1 VEPDVLTE
9 GAPTQ
14 TEPQPTAAAAA
25 AAVPTDAGPADTGP
39 AEADADST
47 ADDRPPATPLLAPR
61 EGVPTVVTTAAGLA
75 ELVDAIA
82 GGTGPIAIDAER
94 ASGYRY
100 SMRAYLVQL
109 RRVGSGSWLID
120 PIECPDLSTL
130 GAVIADVEW
139 VLHAANQDLACLAEL
154 GLRPTKLFD
163 TELAGRLLDH
173 ERVGL
178 GPLIEET
185 LGFALE
191 KGHSAADW
199 SRRPLPEPWLV
210 YAALDVELLVELR
223 DVLAAELVETGKDE
237 WARQEFAHIIEVA
250 AGPPTVREEP
260 WRRTSGIHRTRDRRA
275 LAAIRALWS
284 ERDAVARR
292 RDLSP
297 SRLLT
302 DQAIVEAA
310 TVPLVNPA
318 DLAQVGGFTG
328 RNGGRADLRRWWDV
342 LEHARALSEDSLP
355 AATGK
360 AGDGPPPPRVWD
372 RQRPDAAARLKR
384 CRAVVVALA
393 AANSIPP
400 ENLISPDLV
409 RRLAWA
415 PPAPGVD
422 HVENRLLQGGARP
435 WQVGIVAGPL
445 AQALPAP
452 PPTAPSAVEPTAVSA
467 APEASDG

>member
-1 VEPDVLTE
+1 VSTPAEPVV
-9 GAPTQ
+9 APG
-14 TEPQPTAAAAA
+14 
-25 AAVPTDAGPADTGP
+25 AVPTDLAATDPAP
-39 AEADADST
+39 T
-47 ADDRPPATPLLAPR
+47 AIPLLSPR
-61 EGVPTVVTTAAGLA
+61 EGVPTVVTTPATLEAMVA
-75 ELVDAIA
+75 AIA

-109 RRVGSGSWLID
+109 RRAGSGSWLID
-120 PIECPDLSTL
+120 PIECPDLAAL

-154 GLRPTKLFD
+154 GLTPTKLFD

-237 WARQEFAHIIEVA
+237 WARQEFARIIEVA
-250 AGPPTVREEP
+250 AGPAPVRDEP
-260 WRRTSGIHRTRDRRA
+260 WRRTSGIHRTRDRRQ

-310 TVPLVNPA
+310 TVPMLNPS
-318 DLAQVGGFTG
+318 DLGKVRGFTG

-342 LEHARALSEDSLP
+342 LEHVRALGDDSLP
-355 AATGK
+355 TATGK
-360 AGDGPPPPRVWD
+360 AGDGPPPPRVWE

-384 CRAVVVALA
+384 CRAVVVSLA
-393 AANSIPP
+393 ETHHIPA

-415 PPAPGVD
+415 PPAPE
-422 HVENRLLQGGARP
+422 VEQVEQRLSRGGARP
-435 WQVGIVAGPL
+435 WQVGVVAAPL
-445 AQALPAP
+445 AAALPVP
-452 PPTAPSAVEPTAVSA
+452 PPTEPAWQQPTAGDEVVQDD
-467 APEASDG
+467 SDG

>member
-1 VEPDVLTE
+1 VDPIVLTE
-9 GAPTQ
+9 GAPTAADPTDTVSLDTVVGD
-14 TEPQPTAAAAA
+14 TESVDPGPTAI
-25 AAVPTDAGPADTGP
+25 
-39 AEADADST
+39 
-47 ADDRPPATPLLAPR
+47 PLLAPR
-61 EGVPTVVTTAAGLA
+61 EGVPSVVTTPAALEA
-75 ELVDAIA
+75 MVAAIA
-82 GGTGPIAIDAER
+82 AGTGPIAIDAER

-120 PIECPDLSTL
+120 PIECPDLSAL
-130 GAVIADVEW
+130 GAVIAAVEW

-154 GLRPTKLFD
+154 GLEPTKLFD

-173 ERVGL
+173 DRVGL

-199 SRRPLPEPWLV
+199 SRRPLPEPWLA

-223 DVLAAELVETGKDE
+223 DVLAAELIETGKDE

-250 AGPPTVREEP
+250 AGPPAVREEP
-260 WRRTSGIHRTRDRRA
+260 WRRTSGIHRTRDRRQ

-302 DQAIVEAA
+302 DQAIVDAA
-310 TVPLVNPA
+310 TVPLVNPS
-318 DLAQVGGFTG
+318 DLGKVRGFTG

-342 LEHARALSEDSLP
+342 LEHARALGDESLP
-355 AATGK
+355 TATGK

-384 CRAVVVALA
+384 CRATVVSLA
-393 AANSIPP
+393 EANDIPP

-415 PPAPGVD
+415 PPAPE
-422 HVENRLLQGGARP
+422 VEQVAQLLHRGGARP

-445 AQALPAP
+445 AQALPVPAP
-452 PPTAPSAVEPTAVSA
+452 TDTTTSEAPTSDDEAVPAENH
-467 APEASDG
+467 G

>member
-1 VEPDVLTE
+1 MDPIVLIE
-9 GAPTQ
+9 GAPTDANP
-14 TEPQPTAAAAA
+14 TEAAASDTT
-25 AAVPTDAGPADTGP
+25 PTDADEAVEPEDTGP
-39 AEADADST
+39 A
-47 ADDRPPATPLLAPR
+47 ATPLLAPR
-61 EGVPTVVTTAAGLA
+61 EGVPTVVTTPAALA
-75 ELVDAIA
+75 AMVAAIA

-120 PIECPDLSTL
+120 PIECPDLSAL

-139 VLHAANQDLACLAEL
+139 VLHAANQDLACLADL
-154 GLRPTKLFD
+154 GLRPTVLFD

-185 LGFALE
+185 LGFRLE

-223 DVLAAELVETGKDE
+223 DVLAAELIETGKDE
-237 WARQEFAHIIEVA
+237 WARQEFAHVIEVA
-250 AGPPTVREEP
+250 AGPPAVREEP
-260 WRRTSGIHRTRDRRA
+260 WRRTSGIHRTRDRRQ

-310 TVPLVNPA
+310 TVPLVNPS
-318 DLAQVGGFTG
+318 DLGKVRGFTG

-342 LEHARALSEDSLP
+342 LEHARALADDSLP

-360 AGDGPPPPRVWD
+360 SGDGPPPPRVWD

-393 AANSIPP
+393 EANDIPP

-415 PPAPGVD
+415 PPAPEVD
-422 HVENRLLQGGARP
+422 QVAQRLSRGGARR
-435 WQVGIVAGPL
+435 WQVTIVAAPL
-445 AQALPAP
+445 ARALPAP
-452 PPTAPSAVEPTAVSA
+452 APADPADEPAAVPVGDGVL
-467 APEASDG
+467 PEENHG

>member
-1 VEPDVLTE
+1 MDPIVLIE
-9 GAPTQ
+9 GAPTDANP
-14 TEPQPTAAAAA
+14 TEAAASDTT
-25 AAVPTDAGPADTGP
+25 PTDADEAVEPEDTGP
-39 AEADADST
+39 A
-47 ADDRPPATPLLAPR
+47 ATPLLAPR
-61 EGVPTVVTTAAGLA
+61 EGVPTVVTTPAALA
-75 ELVDAIA
+75 AMVAAIA

-100 SMRAYLVQL
+100 SMRAYLVQV

-120 PIECPDLSTL
+120 PIECPDLSAL

-139 VLHAANQDLACLAEL
+139 VLHAANQDLACLADL
-154 GLRPTKLFD
+154 GLRPTVLFD

-185 LGFALE
+185 LGFRLE

-223 DVLAAELVETGKDE
+223 DVLAAELIETGKDE
-237 WARQEFAHIIEVA
+237 WARQEFAHVIEVA
-250 AGPPTVREEP
+250 AGPPAVREEP
-260 WRRTSGIHRTRDRRA
+260 WRRTSGIHRTRDRRQ

-310 TVPLVNPA
+310 TVPLVNPS
-318 DLAQVGGFTG
+318 DLGKVRGFTG

-342 LEHARALSEDSLP
+342 LKHARALADDSLP

-360 AGDGPPPPRVWD
+360 SGDGPPPPRVWD

-393 AANSIPP
+393 EANDIPP

-415 PPAPGVD
+415 PPAPEVD
-422 HVENRLLQGGARP
+422 QVGQRLSRGGARR
-435 WQVGIVAGPL
+435 WQVTIVAAPL
-445 AQALPAP
+445 ARALPAP
-452 PPTAPSAVEPTAVSA
+452 APADPADEPAAVPVGDGVL
-467 APEASDG
+467 PEENHG